1 MKKIIAI
8 MLICGLV
15 LTQTGKAD
23 DLDDVKQIV
32 SKSIAIVID
41 LVKDK
46 QIDKASRNQKII
58 ATVEP
63 FFDFE
68 FMAKVSLGKKHWRA
82 TTPEKRKLFIER
94 FVKRLQDSYLEKL
107 DLYTDEE
114 VVVDEAK
121 RVKKRIFVITHLVS
135 KTDKMEMI
143 YKFRKTKTGWLV
155 YDIEI
160 LGVSI
165 VQTYR
170 SQFAGFLKQNS
181 FDDLLETLDKSGSF
195 NVPTGN

>member
-1 MKKIIAI
+1 MRK
-8 MLICGLV
+8 LIVMVLVCGLV
-15 LTQTGKAD
+15 FTQTGKAD
-23 DLDDVKQIV
+23 DLGDVKQIV
-32 SKSIAIVID
+32 TKSIAIVID
-41 LVKDK
+41 LVRDK
-46 QIDKASRNQKII
+46 KIDKSTRNSRII
-58 ATVEP
+58 ETIKP
-63 FFDFE
+63 FFDFK
-68 FMAKVSLGKKHWRA
+68 FMAKVCLGKRHWKA
-82 TTPEKRKLFIER
+82 MTPAKRTLFVER

-114 VVVDEAK
+114 VVVDKAK
-121 RVKKRIFVITHLVS
+121 KVKKRIHVITHLVS

-143 YKFRKTKTGWLV
+143 YKFRKTKSGWLV

-181 FDDLLETLDKSGSF
+181 SDDLLEKLTQSGSF
-195 NVPTGN
+195 TVPDGK

>member
-1 MKKIIAI
+1 MKKLVATL
-8 MLICGLV
+8 LICGLT
-15 LTQTGKAD
+15 LTQTVKAD
-23 DLDDVKQIV
+23 DLTDVKQIV
-32 SKSIAIVID
+32 AKSIAIVID

-46 QIDKASRNQKII
+46 QIDKATRNQKII
-58 ATVEP
+58 ETIEP

-68 FMAKVSLGKKHWRA
+68 FMAKVCLGKKHWKA
-82 TTPEKRKLFIER
+82 MTPAKRKLFVER
-94 FVKRLQDSYLEKL
+94 FVMRLQDSYLEKL

-121 RVKKRIFVITHLVS
+121 RVKKRIHVVTHLVS

-143 YKFRKTKTGWLV
+143 YKFRKARTGWLV

-181 FDDLLETLDKSGSF
+181 IDDLLEKLTKSGSF
-195 NVPTGN
+195 TVPTGN

>member
-1 MKKIIAI
+1 MKKLVATL
-8 MLICGLV
+8 LICGLT
-15 LTQTGKAD
+15 LTQTVKAD
-23 DLDDVKQIV
+23 DLTDVKQIV
-32 SKSIAIVID
+32 AKSIAIVID

-46 QIDKASRNQKII
+46 QIDKATRNQKII
-58 ATVEP
+58 ETIEP

-68 FMAKVSLGKKHWRA
+68 FMAKVCLGKKHWKA
-82 TTPEKRKLFIER
+82 MTPAKRKLFVER
-94 FVKRLQDSYLEKL
+94 FVMRLQDSYLEKL

-121 RVKKRIFVITHLVS
+121 RVKKRIHVVTHLVS

-143 YKFRKTKTGWLV
+143 YKFRKARTGWLV

-181 FDDLLETLDKSGSF
+181 IDDLLEKLTKSGSF